1 MTAIQI
7 AGSQPPLPNFPDALM
22 RGHATCVTC
31 TWIMPAFDGLVR
43 ITMNSSYAR
52 LRGEHRAEPVAP
64 EPHRLTT
71 NIDATLGQQ
80 VLDNYDVVHTTDSYF
95 AFADTAVRVAGKRH
109 IPLYQVWRNSR
120 TSS

>member
-1 MTAIQI
+1 
-7 AGSQPPLPNFPDALM
+7 M

-52 LRGEHRAEPVAP
+52 LRGKHRAEPVPP

-80 VLDNYDVVHTTDSYF
+80 VLDLAQRHRVPDIHHLRQ
-95 AFADTAVRVAGKRH
+95 ADHFG
-109 IPLYQVWRNSR
+109 
-120 TSS
+120 